1 MWFEHY
7 GRFYKVL
14 AVFKNN
20 ADGVNETNGYM
31 QSNKDTALLAVTDD
45 YLILANINDSGVDS
59 DVLWHVW

>member
-1 MWFEHY
+1 MWFELY

-20 ADGVNETNGYM
+20 DDGVNEANRHM
-31 QSNKDTALLAVTDD
+31 QSNEGTALLAVTDD

-59 DVLWHVW
+59 LGKAPK